1 MKTKRCNANKLLVYQ
16 WQQESA
22 RPDPGINA
30 DKLDLQA
37 ARPVGNREGATD
49 GAYCS

>member
-16 WQQESA
+16 WQQEGS

-37 ARPVGNREGATD
+37 AGPVRNREGGTD